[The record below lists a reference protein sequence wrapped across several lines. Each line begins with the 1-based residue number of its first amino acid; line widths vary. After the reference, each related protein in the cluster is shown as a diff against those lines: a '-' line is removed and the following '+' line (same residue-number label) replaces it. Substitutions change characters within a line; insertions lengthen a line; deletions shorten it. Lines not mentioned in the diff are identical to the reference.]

1 MDRSWMYL
9 APRASA
15 QYVQGV
21 ESFLDFAFEK
31 SRNHGKI
38 LCPCIDCLNM
48 SFLTRAVV
56 YDHLICSGF
65 KKNYSIWKDHGEVCK
80 ASSSRMMSEDEGLF
94 SHDMDGLLGDLFLA
108 APLESRI
115 HIGESEIN
123 SGPINSEPMDKNEKK
138 KFDDL
143 LKEAEQKIYMD
154 AKYTKLSCLVHLY
167 HLKSLNGWS
176 NKSFSMLLEFLHDLL
191 PIGNLMPKTTHHV
204 KKILANLGLSYEKI
218 HACPNGCM
226 LFWNGNE
233 KEEVCSICGAS
244 RWKSAP
250 EVASNDPDE
259 VAPNDP
265 DEVVGPQ
272 KKKAAN
278 ILRWF
283 PLKPRLQRLFMS
295 SKTASLMNWHQQ
307 ERKKDGKLR
316 HPADGLAWKDFDQ
329 RYPEFSSDPRNIR
342 LGPGNKIDVYMQPLI
357 KELEDLWE
365 KGVETFD
372 VATKQM
378 FRLKAAV
385 HSTISD
391 FPGYANLSG
400 WSTKGEYACP
410 VCAFDKSSKWLEHGR
425 KWCYMGHRRWLQHDH
440 CWRKDTKSFD
450 GDEELRYA
458 PAHRSGEDI
467 LNHLD
472 HIDFL
477 NENVDKSPWKKK
489 SIFFKL
495 PYWKHLLLPHS
506 LDVMHIEKNVCDNI
520 TGTLLAQQGKSKD
533 NMKARL
539 DLQKMGIRKELHPK
553 KHPRSDNMYIPQACY
568 VMTQDEKDVFLQ
580 TLKSIK
586 PPDEYSSNISRCVQI
601 KERKLIGMKSY
612 DCHMLMQEYLPIA
625 IRGTLP
631 NHVSIVLIELCDF
644 FRHIC
649 LKDLTEDDL
658 EFLESRVAV
667 TLCKMEKI
675 FPPSFLDL
683 STLKSYVNNK
693 AFPEGSIAE
702 GYLARESLTFCSRY
716 FSGVE
721 TLFTRPLR
729 NDDDDDQ
736 NKIEASNSLCPG
748 RALGLHMH
756 SNLPAHKRK
765 SSFNSEIDEKS
776 LKQAHRYVLFN
787 VESIT
792 HFRREH
798 KSLIKGQN
806 RKRRLP
812 EFELEKIH
820 CEKFSAWF
828 QKRVER
834 LEEQM
839 DPRVI
844 EEVKWLARGP
854 NDFVKRYSGNLVKG
868 YRFHTKNHDSLLK
881 SQNSR
886 VVVTVM
892 GTSPAQGM
900 VNFYGSLKEIVELN
914 YSGKIRV
921 VLFRCDWVDINQGC
935 KRDEFGITLVNFSYV
950 THTGV
955 NLHDD
960 PFVLASQ
967 ADKVFYAQDPTLE
980 GWFAVRHVKVSDA
993 FNMGCNGDQNSLYS
1007 IPRTFDVPSLHRID
1021 VDGDDGIDAAP
1032 NVEDEE
1038 SEDEDDEN
1046 S

>member
-1 MDRSWMYL
+1 M
-9 APRASA
+9 
-15 QYVQGV
+15 G
-21 ESFLDFAFEK
+21 
-31 SRNHGKI
+31 GGG
-38 LCPCIDCLNM
+38 
-48 SFLTRAVV
+48 T
-56 YDHLICSGF
+56 
-65 KKNYSIWKDHGEVCK
+65 
-80 ASSSRMMSEDEGLF
+80 SSSRMMYEDEGLF

-115 HIGESEIN
+115 HMGESEIN
-123 SGPINSEPMDKNEKK
+123 AGPINSEPMDKNEKK

-154 AKYTKLSCLVHLY
+154 ANFTRFVAYQ
-167 HLKSLNGWS
+167 
-176 NKSFSMLLEFLHDLL
+176 
-191 PIGNLMPKTTHHV
+191 NLMPKTTHHV

-218 HACPNGCM
+218 HACPNGCII
-226 LFWNGNE
+226 FWDGNE
-233 KEEVCSICGAS
+233 KEEVCSICEAS
-244 RWKSAP
+244 RWKSAL
-250 EVASNDPDE
+250 EVSPQNDQMN
-259 VAPNDP
+259 VAPKEP
-265 DEVVGPQ
+265 DD
-272 KKKAAN
+272 
-278 ILRWF
+278 
-283 PLKPRLQRLFMS
+283 
-295 SKTASLMNWHQQ
+295 TASLMNWHQQ

-316 HPADGLAWKDFDQ
+316 HPADGLAWKDFDE
-329 RYPEFSSDPRNIR
+329 RYPEFSSDPRNVR
-342 LGPGNKIDVYMQPLI
+342 LGIASDGFNPFRTMNVSYSIWPVFVIPYNLPPWYVMKQSNFILSLLIPGPKGPGNKIDVYMQPLI

-365 KGVETFD
+365 K
-372 VATKQM
+372 
-378 FRLKAAV
+378 
-385 HSTISD
+385 
-391 FPGYANLSG
+391 GYANLSG

-506 LDVMHIEKNVCDNI
+506 LDVMHIEKNMCDNI
-520 TGTLLAQQGKSKD
+520 IGTLLAQQGKSKD

-539 DLQKMGIRKELHPK
+539 DLQKMGIRKELHPR

-601 KERKLIGMKSY
+601 KERNLIWMKSY

-631 NHVSIVLIELCDF
+631 NHVSIVLIELLMVHLVIHLVREVRF
-644 FRHIC
+644 GGPTPYRWMHPI
-649 LKDLTEDDL
+649 E
-658 EFLESRVAV
+658 RV
-667 TLCKMEKI
+667 
-675 FPPSFLDL
+675 L

-702 GYLARESLTFCSRY
+702 WYLARKSLNFCSRY
-716 FSGVE
+716 FSVVE

-736 NKIEASNSLCPG
+736 NEIEASNSLCPE

-756 SNLPAHKRK
+756 LNLPAHKRK
-765 SSFNSEIDEKS
+765 SSFNFEVNEKS
-776 LKQAHRYVLFN
+776 LKQAHRYVLFH

-792 HFRREH
+792 HFREEH

-806 RKRRLP
+806 RKHCLP

-839 DPRVI
+839 DPRVT
-844 EEVKWLARGP
+844 EEVKWLARGL
-854 NDFVKRYSGNLVKG
+854 NDFVKRYSGYLIKG
-868 YRFHTKNHDSLLK
+868 YRFHTKNHESLLK
-881 SQNSR
+881 SQNSGL
-886 VVVTVM
+886 VVTVM
-892 GTSPAQGM
+892 GTSPTQGM
-900 VNFYGSLKEIVELN
+900 VNFYGSLKEIIELN

-935 KRDEFGITLVNFSYV
+935 KRDKF
-950 THTGV
+950 
-955 NLHDD
+955 
-960 PFVLASQ
+960 
-967 ADKVFYAQDPTLE
+967 DPTLE
-980 GWFAVRHVKVSDA
+980 GWFPVRHVKVSDA
-993 FNMGCNGDQNSLYS
+993 FNMGCNGDQKSLYS
-1007 IPRTFDVPSLHRID
+1007 IPQTFDVPSLHRID
-1021 VDGDDGIDAAP
+1021 VDGDDGINAAP
-1032 NVEDEE
+1032 NVEDE
-1038 SEDEDDEN
+1038 DDEN

>member
-9 APRASA
+9 ASRASA

-94 SHDMDGLLGDLFLA
+94 SHDMDGLLGDLFPA

-115 HIGESEIN
+115 HMGESEIN
-123 SGPINSEPMDKNEKK
+123 AGPINSEHMDKNEKK

-176 NKSFSMLLEFLHDLL
+176 NKSFSMLLEFLQDLL
-191 PIGNLMPKTTHHV
+191 PIGNLMPKTTHQV

-226 LFWNGNE
+226 LFWDGNE

-244 RWKSAP
+244 RWKSAL

-272 KKKAAN
+272 KKKATN
-278 ILRWF
+278 ILQRW
-283 PLKPRLQRLFMS
+283 
-295 SKTASLMNWHQQ
+295 KTT
-307 ERKKDGKLR
+307 
-316 HPADGLAWKDFDQ
+316 HPADGLAWKDFDE
-329 RYPEFSSDPRNIR
+329 RYPEFSSDPRNVR
-342 LGPGNKIDVYMQPLI
+342 LGITSDGFNPFRTMNVSYSIWPVFVIPYNLPPWYVMKQSNFILSLLIPCPKGPANKIDVYMQPLI

-391 FPGYANLSG
+391 FSGYANLFG

-410 VCAFDKSSKWLEHGR
+410 MCAFDKSSKWLEHGR
-425 KWCYMGHRRWLQHDH
+425 KLCYMSHRRWLQHDH

-458 PAHRSGEDI
+458 PAHRSGKDI

-506 LDVMHIEKNVCDNI
+506 LDVMHIEKNV
-520 TGTLLAQQGKSKD
+520 
-533 NMKARL
+533 
-539 DLQKMGIRKELHPK
+539 
-553 KHPRSDNMYIPQACY
+553 
-568 VMTQDEKDVFLQ
+568 
-580 TLKSIK
+580 
-586 PPDEYSSNISRCVQI
+586 
-601 KERKLIGMKSY
+601 
-612 DCHMLMQEYLPIA
+612 
-625 IRGTLP
+625 
-631 NHVSIVLIELCDF
+631 
-644 FRHIC
+644 HIC

-667 TLCKMEKI
+667 TLCKLEKI
-675 FPPSFLDL
+675 FHPSFFIVMVHLVIHLVREVRFGGPTPYRWMYPIERDL

-702 GYLARESLTFCSRY
+702 G
-716 FSGVE
+716 
-721 TLFTRPLR
+721 

-736 NKIEASNSLCPG
+736 NEIETSNSLCLG
-748 RALGLHMH
+748 QALGLHMH

-776 LKQAHRYVLFN
+776 LKQAHRYVK
-787 VESIT
+787 
-792 HFRREH
+792 H

-806 RKRRLP
+806 RKRRLL
-812 EFELEKIH
+812 EFKLEKIH
-820 CEKFSAWF
+820 CKKFSAWF
-828 QKRVER
+828 QKG
-834 LEEQM
+834 LFGQ
-839 DPRVI
+839 
-844 EEVKWLARGP
+844 
-854 NDFVKRYSGNLVKG
+854 S
-868 YRFHTKNHDSLLK
+868 YRFHTKNHESLLK
-881 SQNSR
+881 SQNSG

-950 THTGV
+950 THTRV

-967 ADKVFYAQDPTLE
+967 DDKVLYAQDPTLE
-980 GWFAVRHVKVSDA
+980 GWFAVRQVKVSDA

-1021 VDGDDGIDAAP
+1021 VDGDDEIDATP

-1038 SEDEDDEN
+1038 SKDEDNEN
-1046 S
+1046 SYFIGSNVNMEQPAGSTTQAAAGSTTQAASGSASVGQASQQADLRNRTGRH